1 MLIMSR
7 LLKKGRE
14 KAKQKRVIKL
24 EKVNTAASKDSGTIA
39 FVALFFAS
47 LPVDDLLFDAQLRTS
62 MNGQRSGS
70 CLAAGSP

>member
-1 MLIMSR
+1 M
-7 LLKKGRE
+7 KP
-14 KAKQKRVIKL
+14 

-39 FVALFFAS
+39 FVALFFAP

-62 MNGQRSGS
+62 MSDQRSGS